1 MMRALYKNQMTYP
14 DIQEVSTVPTPDIIV
29 EDERIEKTGET
40 ALYVQDSDGN
50 TYLLYLQS
58 PISGL
63 CWNIVLFNNEVIYS
77 VFVTR

>member
-1 MMRALYKNQMTYP
+1 MIYP

-29 EDERIEKTGET
+29 EDEIIEKTAET
-40 ALYVQDSDGN
+40 ALYVQNTDGS

-63 CWNIVLFNNEVIYS
+63 CWNIVLYNNEVLYS